1 MRTVFTTDNG
11 DTSFVVHLPFNG
23 KVSTRPGIANIL
35 HKIKDE
41 DILYELENVQRNDP
55 KFLNMFVPW
64 KSIKYTKAWIG
75 LDPEEPSATTPTKS
89 FFKRLLISDS
99 SWWHGGSSML
109 LQTATRTFMYIGDC
123 IFKFQLQPK
132 DEVLRY
138 VSRMGNNAVPYPYV
152 VGRDNTYLLVAFNV
166 APIYIPNQL
175 LDMTKDPYD
184 QFFEF
189 NLETGAK
196 LRDARERNRSNDR
209 FEKKHRVKGF
219 KLLHKR
225 LDYF

>member
-11 DTSFVVHLPFNG
+11 DTPFVVHLPFNG
-23 KVSTRPGIANIL
+23 DVSTRPGIANIL

-41 DILYELENVQRNDP
+41 NILDELEDVQRNDP
-55 KFLNMFVPW
+55 RFLEMFVPW

-75 LDPEEPSATTPTKS
+75 LDPDEPSAVKG
-89 FFKRLLISDS
+89 FFRRLLMSDC

-109 LQTATRTFMYIGDC
+109 LQTAARTFMYIGDC

-132 DEVLRY
+132 DDVLRF
-138 VSRMGNNAVPYPYV
+138 VSRMGNNAVPYPYII
-152 VGRDNTYLLVAFNV
+152 GRDNTYLLVAFNV

-184 QFFEF
+184 QFFKI
-189 NLETGAK
+189 NLETGVT
-196 LRDARERNRSNDR
+196 LSDVRERNRFNDR

>member
-11 DTSFVVHLPFNG
+11 DTSFVIHLPFNG
-23 KVSTRPGIANIL
+23 DVSTRPGIANIL

-41 DILYELENVQRNDP
+41 NILDEFEDVQRNDP
-55 KFLNMFVPW
+55 KFLDMFVPW
-64 KSIKYTKAWIG
+64 KSIKYTRAWIG
-75 LDPEEPSATTPTKS
+75 LDPDEPSAAKG
-89 FFKRLLISDS
+89 FFRRLLMNNS

-109 LQTATRTFMYIGDC
+109 LQTTARTFMYIGDC

-132 DEVLRY
+132 DDVLRF
-138 VSRMGNNAVPYPYV
+138 VSPMGNSAVPYPYV
-152 VGRDNTYLLVAFNV
+152 VGRNNTYLLVSFNE
-166 APIYIPNQL
+166 APIYIPNEL
-175 LDMTKDPYD
+175 LDIAKDPYK
-184 QFFEF
+184 QFFSI
-189 NLETGAK
+189 NLETGVK
-196 LRDARERNRSNDR
+196 FSDARESNRFNNR